1 MQSVNHRATQWS
13 RQPPEVQTERQNGE
27 ESESSD
33 SECGKVV
40 GISETADVLGFFP
53 HNRGFQRFT
62 ENRTKKIKYAVSS
75 SSLGENTS
83 LISEVRE
90 EYPDCFRLIAKQ
102 ESMQIT
108 TR

>member
-40 GISETADVLGFFP
+40 GISETADVLGFS
-53 HNRGFQRFT
+53 HTTEGFKGLQRIVQKRS
-62 ENRTKKIKYAVSS
+62 N
-75 SSLGENTS
+75 
-83 LISEVRE
+83 
-90 EYPDCFRLIAKQ
+90 
-102 ESMQIT
+102 MQ
-108 TR
+108 